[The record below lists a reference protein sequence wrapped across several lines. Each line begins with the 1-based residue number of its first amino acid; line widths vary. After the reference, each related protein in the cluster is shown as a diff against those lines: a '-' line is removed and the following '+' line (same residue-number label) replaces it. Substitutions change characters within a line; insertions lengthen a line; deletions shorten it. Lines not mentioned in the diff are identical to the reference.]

1 MPNWG
6 TGDRHKKRYPKTY
19 QNITLSRVRNP
30 PQSIYSFFAIE
41 GNCSWIVVLPRDC
54 TTTTEAG
61 FEPDVNE
68 KFEIDHR
75 DKHNLHECT
84 IHNQGR
90 ESICLTCSRIRTT
103 LSNYG
108 LWPTVMNIINNLT
121 VTVNPTITALLPLR
135 SWQLQSSESRH
146 NHLILLESEHTTG
159 RRI

>member
-1 MPNWG
+1 M
-6 TGDRHKKRYPKTY
+6 
-19 QNITLSRVRNP
+19 
-30 PQSIYSFFAIE
+30 YSFFAIE

-103 LSNYG
+103 L
-108 LWPTVMNIINNLT
+108 WPLADRHEYNQQLDCDRQPNHNSPPTSTILA
-121 VTVNPTITALLPLR
+121 VTI
-135 SWQLQSSESRH
+135 Q
-146 NHLILLESEHTTG
+146 
-159 RRI
+159 